1 MNRNLYFVPILAEA
15 LRGSDQCESL
25 EKAFMAIETI
35 AQNPDYTVGYR
46 NFIWFM
52 AEVCD
57 HRQRLD
63 DHDLRM
69 VMTEWATG
77 GSDEA
82 ECCDSLLSRLLERC
96 PWLRGEYE
104 ALCQACGHRALSLRL
119 QILRDGRQIGE
130 VNSGAVPS
138 SHMVDDIYPGHY
150 ALRLDT
156 GLVVWEG
163 RLDARNLIWSQAY
176 GGRSL
181 ELAAEAGDSRR
192 QPTYE
197 VVVSGAG
204 VVLRTFAGLESGS
217 LEIELKR

>member
-15 LRGSDQCESL
+15 LRGSDQCGSL
-25 EKAFMAIETI
+25 EKAFMAIERL
-35 AQNPDYTVGYR
+35 AQDPDYAVGYR

-69 VMTEWATG
+69 VMIEWAAG

-82 ECCDSLLSRLLERC
+82 ERWDSLLSRLLERY

-104 ALCQACGHRALSLRL
+104 ALCQACGHRSLSLRL
-119 QILRDGRQIGE
+119 QILRDGQQIGE
-130 VNSGAVPS
+130 VNSEAVPGR
-138 SHMVDDIYPGHY
+138 HVIDDISPGHY

-163 RLDARNLIWSQAY
+163 RLDARSLIWTQAY

-181 ELAAEAGDSRR
+181 ELAAEAGESRW

-197 VVVSGAG
+197 VVVSGVG
-204 VVLRTFAGLESGS
+204 VVLRTFAGLESGL